1 VSAVAPPAFIICID
15 EERGCAPSEL
25 PPGLPVVTFRH
36 RVDAAAVMR
45 EVEKLTAGAERD
57 GALRS
62 SG

>member
-1 VSAVAPPAFIICID
+1 
-15 EERGCAPSEL
+15 
-25 PPGLPVVTFRH
+25 VVTFRR

-45 EVEKLTAGAERD
+45 EVERLTAGAVPA